1 MDMDAD
7 LEFDSITARLI
18 CLKLREFYPDIAKEL
33 FRKQRDMT
41 KQEVFEAFEI
51 FCRVKGISP
60 SEVKTSNVEIRDLVI
75 AVFTYIYDPEYF
87 MVEKKIR
94 TGLRGLVSKLIGN
107 KGGGVSLSYNFKDA
121 KSYLNIY
128 PSFKEEAETISEMI
142 LSELDKDKQEVA

>member
-1 MDMDAD
+1 MDAD

-51 FCRVKGISP
+51 FCRIKGISP
-60 SEVKTSNVEIRDLVI
+60 SEVRT
-75 AVFTYIYDPEYF
+75 EYF

-128 PSFKEEAETISEMI
+128 PSFKQEAETISEMI
-142 LSELDKDKQEVA
+142 LSELDRDKQEVV